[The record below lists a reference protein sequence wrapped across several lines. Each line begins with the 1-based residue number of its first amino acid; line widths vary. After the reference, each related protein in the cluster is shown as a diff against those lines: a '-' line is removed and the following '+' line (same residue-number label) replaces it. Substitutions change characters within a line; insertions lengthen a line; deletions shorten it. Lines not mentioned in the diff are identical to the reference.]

1 MKFTDADITPANVR
15 PNRADTKRGDVI
27 RMVADLSARPGV
39 WAEVDR
45 YPLDRIAS
53 ARSRAS
59 QTVRRY
65 PGLEYAVERQRDAA
79 VLYFRWAEA

>member
-1 MKFTDADITPANVR
+1 MRFTDAEITPAGRR
-15 PNRADTKRGDVI
+15 PRADTKRGDVT
-27 RMVADLSARPGV
+27 RMVAELSARPGE

-65 PGLEYAVERQRDAA
+65 PGLQYAVERLDGEA
-79 VLYFRWAEA
+79 VVFFRWADA

>member
-1 MKFTDADITPANVR
+1 MKFTDADITPAGRR
-15 PNRADTKRGDVI
+15 PHVARSQRGDVI

-65 PGLEYAVERQRDAA
+65 PGLEYAVERERDEA
-79 VLYFRWAEA
+79 VVYFRWAEA